1 MSMKSIS
8 ALFLALALTTPGLTQ
23 ASDTSARVY
32 GKQQA
37 LSQQNVKLGE
47 VFYVQEVRIQ
57 DQNYRLNTG
66 SAVGASTGYLLSKNR
81 SGTERT
87 IAGLA
92 GGAIGTAV
100 QRQVTKRRAVEIYIR
115 LEGKNDIFSV
125 VQDDDQVIRP
135 GDHVL
140 VSGRG
145 NQMRVTPLR

>member
-1 MSMKSIS
+1 MSVKSIG
-8 ALFLALALTTPGLTQ
+8 AVFLALALSAPGFAQ

-47 VFYVQEVRIQ
+47 VLYVQEVRIQ
-57 DQNYRLNTG
+57 DQSYRLNTG

-81 SGTERT
+81 TGSERA

-100 QRQVTKRRAVEIYIR
+100 QRQVMKRRAVEIYIR
-115 LEGKNDIFSV
+115 LEGKSDIFSV

-135 GDHVL
+135 GDHVF

>member
-8 ALFLALALTTPGLTQ
+8 ALFLVLALTAPGLAQ

-47 VFYVQEVRIQ
+47 VLYVQEVRIQ
-57 DQNYRLNTG
+57 DQSYRLNTG

-87 IAGLA
+87 ITGLA

-115 LEGKNDIFSV
+115 LEGKSDIFSV

>member
-8 ALFLALALTTPGLTQ
+8 ALFLAFALTGPGLAQ

-47 VFYVQEVRIQ
+47 VLYVQEVRIQ
-57 DQNYRLNTG
+57 DQSHRLNTG
-66 SAVGASTGYLLSKNR
+66 SAV
-81 SGTERT
+81 
-87 IAGLA
+87 
-92 GGAIGTAV
+92 GAIGTAV

-115 LEGKNDIFSV
+115 LEGKSDIFSV

-135 GDHVL
+135 GDHVF

-145 NQMRVTPLR
+145 NKMRVTPLR

>member
-1 MSMKSIS
+1 MSIKSIS
-8 ALFLALALTTPGLTQ
+8 ALFLAFALTGPGLAQ

-47 VFYVQEVRIQ
+47 VLYVQEVRIQ
-57 DQNYRLNTG
+57 DQSYRLNTG
-66 SAVGASTGYLLSKNR
+66 SATGASTGYLLSKNR
-81 SGTERT
+81 SGTERG

-115 LEGKNDIFSV
+115 LEGKSDIFSV
-125 VQDDDQVIRP
+125 VQDDDHVIRP
-135 GDHVL
+135 GDHVF